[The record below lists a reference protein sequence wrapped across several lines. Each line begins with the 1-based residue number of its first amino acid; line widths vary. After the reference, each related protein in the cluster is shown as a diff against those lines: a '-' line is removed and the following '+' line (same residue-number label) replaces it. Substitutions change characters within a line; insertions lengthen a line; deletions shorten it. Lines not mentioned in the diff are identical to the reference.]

1 MATRAVSTNIV
12 MLENEKMSF
21 FEVCALKIV
30 WFSVRFTICVPFAF
44 NYEPRAAEVVP
55 VTS

>member
-44 NYEPRAAEVVP
+44 NYEPRAAGV
-55 VTS
+55 SL